1 MMERF
6 ATRTAGFLA
15 GLLLVAV
22 VVTAEQ
28 NEPSEVS
35 HAGSSLTETVVSA
48 VSGTTIARAADQ
60 EACPCWHQIL
70 CCFEWLREWWFEH
83 GDWPGANDQD
93 EGGDAD
99 EVIIRTNP
107 NVEGDPTELEI

>member
-1 MMERF
+1 MMKRF

-15 GLLLVAV
+15 GLLLAAAV
-22 VVTAEQ
+22 TVTVEQ
-28 NEPSEVS
+28 QSEPSEVS
-35 HAGSSLTETVVSA
+35 HAGSRWTETVVSA

-60 EACPCWHQIL
+60 ASCPCWHQIL

-83 GDWPGANDQD
+83 GEWPGADE

-99 EVIIRTNP
+99 EVLIRTNP
-107 NVEGDPTELEI
+107 NVQGDPTALER